1 MTEILTCP
9 VRIKVPDT
17 NQPQPCGSP
26 TWDTTRMCGL
36 HLRGMQAD
44 IDDICWAIDL
54 DADHHDDLLTAT
66 GESSGRSVA
75 DSKPPLR
82 VAAILSGD
90 TEEYICGWAADVI
103 HTSRT
108 LGLPEASRL
117 LARHVFALAC
127 HDAIVDI
134 YRELHQAA
142 HDCREVIPDDRW
154 NDEERDKRAAI
165 LGRCP
170 QPDPRGERDACGG
183 PLRWRTPAWASH
195 VSDDLAAIEVECA
208 RCKDVWGMADLPHI
222 LRVVQP
228 RRRFPVPRAWVCK
241 RYRINPSTLRQWI
254 YRGQVRTY
262 SDEQVELFDVLAR
275 INDDTPEVSGA

>member
-1 MTEILTCP
+1 MTDHVLLCQHPNCEP
-9 VRIKVPDT
+9 NRSPAWGDT
-17 NQPQPCGSP
+17 
-26 TWDTTRMCGL
+26 RLCGL
-36 HLRGMQAD
+36 HLRGLQAD
-44 IDDICWAIDL
+44 IDDICWALDL
-54 DADHHDDLLTAT
+54 EAHWHRDFLTTA
-66 GESSGRSVA
+66 GESGGRTVP
-75 DSKPPLR
+75 DSRPPLR

-90 TEEYICGWAADVI
+90 APAFITGWASDIVR
-103 HTSRT
+103 TSRT
-108 LGLPEASRL
+108 LSLLEAAQL
-117 LARHVFALAC
+117 LARHSLLLAA
-127 HDAIVDI
+127 HEAIADIVD
-134 YRELHQAA
+134 ELHRAA
-142 HDCREVIPDDRW
+142 RDCREVIPDDRW
-154 NDEERDKRAAI
+154 NDEARDKRAAI

-228 RRRFPVPRAWVCK
+228 RRRFAVPRAWVCK